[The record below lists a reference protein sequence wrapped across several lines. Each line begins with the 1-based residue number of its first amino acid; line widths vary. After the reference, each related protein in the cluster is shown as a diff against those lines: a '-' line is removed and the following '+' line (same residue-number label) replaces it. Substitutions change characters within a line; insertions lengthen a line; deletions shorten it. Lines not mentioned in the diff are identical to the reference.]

1 MHLGHLIST
10 DESFTQDMLLKKRE
24 LIGKVHNLRQEF
36 GGLDPHVFIQL
47 VKIYALHLYGCTLWD
62 IYALEATQFWT
73 AWHRLLKITFNLPL
87 PTHRHLLSN
96 LVSVDHPK
104 KLVIKRFIKFSNIL
118 ENSTNPHLQLLHQY
132 QSRDWRSTYGRN
144 TMNICRDAG
153 VNHITEVHLSAIVV
167 NPVPPGSEWRV
178 NLLAD
183 ILHERGNNSGL
194 LSEDEVL
201 TMLNSVC
208 CD

>member
-1 MHLGHLIST
+1 
-10 DESFTQDMLLKKRE
+10 
-24 LIGKVHNLRQEF
+24 
-36 GGLDPHVFIQL
+36 
-47 VKIYALHLYGCTLWD
+47 
-62 IYALEATQFWT
+62 
-73 AWHRLLKITFNLPL
+73 
-87 PTHRHLLSN
+87 
-96 LVSVDHPK
+96 
-104 KLVIKRFIKFSNIL
+104 
-118 ENSTNPHLQLLHQY
+118 
-132 QSRDWRSTYGRN
+132 
-144 TMNICRDAG
+144 MNICRDAG
-153 VNHITEVHLSAIVV
+153 VNQITEVHLSDIVV